1 MRPLTLKLRA
11 FGPFPAEELIDFTRF
26 GEYPLFLIQGDT
38 GAGKTSILDAI
49 CFALYGETTGAE
61 RQAQQMRCDM
71 ADAQTLTEVELEFA
85 LRGER
90 YRIKRVPQQQRPAKR
105 GDQMTNQAPEAL
117 LVQLAE
123 DGEEQVLVP
132 KKVKEATDKIRELT
146 GLEAEQFR
154 QVMVLP
160 QGQFRQLLLASSEER
175 EAIFGKLFQTQIY
188 TRLERSLKEQ
198 AAQLSRDRQEGSQKQ
213 TAILG
218 SVESES
224 REALA
229 LSITDRSTLLST
241 EQTELQ
247 AQKAVHAAA
256 AKAHQ
261 QAVQLA
267 QAISQAEQA
276 QLALQALEQQQ
287 SQFDAVERD
296 LLTAQAAQQLFA
308 PMQAWRRA
316 QMQLESANTHLQQ
329 AEDKN
334 KKALEENTAADEL
347 WVTAQEHAPVL
358 DEHKAKL
365 AELKGLEPRVQ
376 HWSDAAEQLRQCVT
390 AESQARRQ
398 QQAHTELQPQL
409 QQRITQ
415 LEAEHQACEKAK
427 SQLSVLD
434 AQLKLAVHAQ
444 EQQQKRQSA
453 QQTVA
458 TAKSQC
464 AAASEEQKTLDA
476 GYQRAVIAREQLEY
490 SWRASQGAVLAA
502 DLQRGK
508 ACPVCGSK
516 EHPSPAHA
524 QLDLEGDLDEQLDL
538 AQKAESAAQQMQAK
552 GQAAFA
558 VAERS
563 VQAANETLQSLP
575 EQASST
581 AESVSVAQLQQQ
593 MQSVQLQA
601 EGGDKIA
608 TDLEQA
614 CASSAAAEKT
624 TEKIQ
629 HRLALVERDLAVA
642 QQRCEQT
649 EEELPEQWRE
659 PGALEQQMLS
669 VAQKS
674 EKLAAQIEAVRVQ
687 QADAREA
694 AVASVSALESVQLQ
708 QQAADTAMQQ
718 EIASW
723 LHVLTASQFDSADD
737 VQAASLSAE
746 EVQTRQQ
753 QVAHYA
759 EQCTAA
765 KTTLKER
772 QAQIE
777 GKTAPDVAAL
787 ALDEQVAQQQ
797 LDGLSSQVQQGLA
810 LLEQWQRAAKSWDA
824 IADKQRTLDERYA
837 VVGTLS
843 QVANGNN
850 DHNLSL
856 HRYVLSVLLDDVL
869 IQAGHRLQLMSRG
882 RYQLQRSRVV
892 AHGGRKAGLDLD
904 VEDTFTGHS
913 RPVATLSGGESFM
926 AALSLAL
933 GLSDVVQSY
942 AGGVQL
948 DALFIDEGFGSLDAE
963 SLDLAI
969 RTLIDL
975 QSSGRMIGI
984 ISHVSELREQID
996 QRLHVIASRDGSRTR
1011 IVANEL
1017 E

>member
-26 GEYPLFLIQGDT
+26 GEFPLFLIQGDT

-105 GDQMTNQAPEAL
+105 GGQMTNQAPEAL
-117 LVQLAE
+117 LVHIAE
-123 DGEEQVLVP
+123 DGEEHVLVP

-198 AAQLSRDRQEGSQKQ
+198 AAQLSRDRQEGSQRK
-213 TAILG
+213 TAILD
-218 SVESES
+218 SVECES

-229 LSITDRSTLLST
+229 LSISERSTLLST
-241 EQTELQ
+241 EQAELQ
-247 AQKAVHAAA
+247 TQKAAHTAAA
-256 AKAHQ
+256 TAHQ
-261 QAVQLA
+261 QAVRLA
-267 QAISQAEQA
+267 QAISQVEQA
-276 QLALQALEQQQ
+276 QLALQTLEQQQ
-287 SQFDAVERD
+287 SEFDAVERD

-308 PMQAWRRA
+308 PLQAWRRA
-316 QMQLESANTHLQQ
+316 QLQLESANKQLQQ

-334 KKALEENTAADEL
+334 KKALEAQTAADEL
-347 WVTAQEHAPVL
+347 WATAQEHGPVL
-358 DEHKAKL
+358 EQHKIEL

-376 HWSDAAEQLRQCVT
+376 HWSDAAEQLRQCVA
-390 AESQARRQ
+390 AESQARREQ
-398 QQAHTELQPQL
+398 HVHAGLQPQL
-409 QQRITQ
+409 QQRIIQ

-427 SQLSVLD
+427 SQLSVLE
-434 AQLKLAVHAQ
+434 AQLKLAAHAQ
-444 EQQQKRQSA
+444 EQQQQRQSA
-453 QQTVA
+453 QQAMA
-458 TAKSQC
+458 TASTQC
-464 AAASEEQKTLDA
+464 AAASAEQKKLDA
-476 GYQRAVIAREQLEY
+476 GYQRAVIAREQLEL

-538 AQKAESAAQQMQAK
+538 AQKAESVAQQLAAK
-552 GQAAFA
+552 GQALLA

-563 VQAANETLQSLP
+563 VQAAKETIQSLP
-575 EQASST
+575 EQAMST
-581 AESVSVAQLQQQ
+581 AEHVSIEQLQQQ
-593 MQSVQLQA
+593 MQNAQLQV
-601 EGGDKIA
+601 EGVDKVA
-608 TDLEQA
+608 ADLEQA
-614 CASSAAAEKT
+614 RTSSAAAEKSS
-624 TEKIQ
+624 EKFLQ
-629 HRLALVERDLAVA
+629 RLAQTERDLAVA
-642 QQRCEQT
+642 QQRSGQA

-674 EKLAAQIEAVRVQ
+674 EKLAARIEAVRVQ
-687 QADAREA
+687 QAQAREA
-694 AVASVSALESVQLQ
+694 TVASISALDSVQLQ
-708 QQAADTAMQQ
+708 QQAAESAMQQ
-718 EIASW
+718 ELASW
-723 LHVLTASQFDSADD
+723 LHVLTASQFESADD
-737 VQAASLSAE
+737 VQAASLTAE

-753 QVAHYA
+753 QVVGYA
-759 EQCTAA
+759 EQRTAA

-777 GKTAPDVAAL
+777 GRPLPDVAAL
-787 ALDEQVAQQQ
+787 ALEEQVAQQL
-797 LDGLSSQVQQGLA
+797 LDGLNTQVQQGLA

-904 VEDTFTGHS
+904 VEDTFTGYS

-996 QRLHVIASRDGSRTR
+996 QRLHVIASRDGSSTR
-1011 IVANEL
+1011 ILANEID
-1017 E
+1017 